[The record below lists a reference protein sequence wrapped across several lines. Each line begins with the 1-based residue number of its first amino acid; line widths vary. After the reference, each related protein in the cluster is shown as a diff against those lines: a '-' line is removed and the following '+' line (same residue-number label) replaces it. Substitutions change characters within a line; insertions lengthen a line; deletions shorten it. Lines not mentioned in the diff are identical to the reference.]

1 MPMSHAATDRPDGS
15 LLSSEPCPPNP
26 IRNHDAYVEAVRA
39 ELGREAEAA
48 RAEGLDMPPID
59 DARLKASLETPAQV
73 REHLAY
79 AGFECRVITY
89 ASGGLKI
96 AGLLWKPKDTRGPR
110 RPLLLALRGGNN
122 TFGPMEPW
130 RYWGWHEALKAGYVV
145 LATQYR
151 GGPGSE
157 GTDTFGSPPDLDD
170 VRHLVPLARSLGYVD
185 TDQVFVHGG
194 SRGGMQAYM
203 LARSGFP
210 LRAMAIRAGAGNLRS
225 TRRPQ
230 MLATQKTWMT
240 DYPADGEAAVD
251 RRSAVLWADEI
262 RVPTILFH
270 GTDDWRVPVDDSIE
284 VARGL
289 RRAGTPFEVHLYEGD
304 THAMDLNQADMMRRT
319 LAFFERRRRR

>member
-1 MPMSHAATDRPDGS
+1 
-15 LLSSEPCPPNP
+15 
-26 IRNHDAYVEAVRA
+26 
-39 ELGREAEAA
+39 
-48 RAEGLDMPPID
+48 
-59 DARLKASLETPAQV
+59 
-73 REHLAY
+73 
-79 AGFECRVITY
+79 
-89 ASGGLKI
+89 
-96 AGLLWKPKDTRGPR
+96 
-110 RPLLLALRGGNN
+110 
-122 TFGPMEPW
+122 
-130 RYWGWHEALKAGYVV
+130 
-145 LATQYR
+145 
-151 GGPGSE
+151 
-157 GTDTFGSPPDLDD
+157 
-170 VRHLVPLARSLGYVD
+170 VPLARSLGYVD

-304 THAMDLNQADMMRRT
+304 THAMDLNQAYMMRRT